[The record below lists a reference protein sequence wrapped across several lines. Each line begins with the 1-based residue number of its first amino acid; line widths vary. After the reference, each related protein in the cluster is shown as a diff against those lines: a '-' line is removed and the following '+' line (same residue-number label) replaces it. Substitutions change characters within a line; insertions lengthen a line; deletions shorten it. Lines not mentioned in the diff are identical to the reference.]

1 MEVME
6 DQHPRRCR
14 GVGRILREDVG
25 LFQQH
30 PAYIRALRVEV
41 SVSLR
46 RCSDP
51 G

>member
-30 PAYIRALRVEV
+30 TAHIRALRVEV
-41 SVSLR
+41 SVIFCRL
-46 RCSDP
+46 SDP